1 MFSLEIDLDQ
11 FVLISYPHCWHETCK
26 SMRNRYTHMDS
37 TQVELPLQQ
46 PLSAMAMHA
55 FLALAGET
63 RPERIPPAIAR
74 CTCHALLA
82 DVCYLI
88 SAPENGIATCFDG
101 FNRVKE
107 EMINGVT
114 LQLED
119 LPDLDAVLKDG
130 KPRINNLP
138 DEFDPRTRKTIATLG
153 IVEAAP
159 YCLVPVIA
167 DGREMLGV
175 LLMISPYTRRVW
187 IEADLIQLFGMTTE
201 FARILQRVL
210 RESELEDRL
219 KSLEEQPK
227 PTLQSPG
234 EWIVEETGETVT
246 VFEPGSAPLPEPASR
261 TSLLFKQPDASDIYR
276 AENELLLYE
285 IANLRGQ
292 LEQLAV
298 SASLS
303 ASAQTDETARLAIE
317 QIREDLHGMLS
328 PLSAITGYHDLL
340 ASESVG
346 TLTTMQQR
354 FLERIRTAAEK
365 LHHTIDHLDQMVLE
379 GGPEPRKPEA
389 APSVSLQKVVENAF
403 SEHKQIITDREL
415 HIQIQADEGLPLA
428 LGSAKEIQPV
438 VNKILNSLL
447 SITPGKS
454 RIQSRLSLQTQPDGS
469 NTILWKATTRA
480 ETEILP
486 GKELDEFS
494 EYLQENVFSLAE
506 RLNCQ
511 LWMDSAVH
519 TERQV
524 NLLFATA

>member
-1 MFSLEIDLDQ
+1 
-11 FVLISYPHCWHETCK
+11 
-26 SMRNRYTHMDS
+26 MRSRYTHMDS

-88 SAPENGIATCFDG
+88 STPENGVATCFDG

-107 EMINGVT
+107 EIVNGVT
-114 LQLED
+114 LRLED
-119 LPDLDAVLKDG
+119 LPELEAVLKDG
-130 KPRINNLP
+130 KPRVRNHP
-138 DEFDPRTRKTIATLG
+138 DDFTHSTRKTIATLG

-159 YCLVPVIA
+159 FCLAPVIA

-175 LLMISPYTRRVW
+175 LLLISPYTRRIW
-187 IEADLIQLFGMTTE
+187 IENDQIQLLGMTTE

-210 RESELEDRL
+210 RESELDDRL
-219 KSLEEQPK
+219 KMLEEQPK
-227 PTLQSPG
+227 PSLQSPG
-234 EWIVEETGETVT
+234 EWIVEETGETIT
-246 VFEPGSAPLPEPASR
+246 IIEPGQTLAEEPVSR
-261 TSLLFKQPDASDIYR
+261 TSMLFRQPDSVDIYR
-276 AENELLLYE
+276 AENEMLLFE

-298 SASLS
+298 STSITASE
-303 ASAQTDETARLAIE
+303 QTDETARLAME
-317 QIREDLHGMLS
+317 QIREDLHEMLS

-365 LHHTIDHLDQMVLE
+365 LHHAIDHLDLIVQE

-389 APSVSLQKVVENAF
+389 AAMISLQKVIEEAF
-403 SEHKQIITDREL
+403 SEHHQIISDREL
-415 HIQIQADEGLPLA
+415 DVRIQADENLPLA
-428 LGSAKEIQPV
+428 LGSEKEIQPV

-447 SITPGKS
+447 SVTPGKS
-454 RIQSRLSLQTQPDGS
+454 RIQSRLSLQTEADGS
-469 NTILWKATTRA
+469 SNILWKATTRA